1 MAIVFIFILIWR
13 TPMPFK
19 PGQIAN
25 PYGRP
30 KKSADP
36 RSEMMEEF
44 CTEHRQEIKQVAE
57 DILKD
62 ALAGEIWAKKEIAKY
77 CFPTPGTF
85 VSVTKDEKTEVKIL
99 AAHFVQ
105 SLTEDERRTFMQL
118 YLKAQKSYNP
128 MAMMESKA
136 E

>member
-1 MAIVFIFILIWR
+1 MG
-13 TPMPFK
+13 FK
-19 PGQIAN
+19 PGVVTN
-25 PYGRP
+25 PHGRP
-30 KKSADP
+30 KKAADP
-36 RSEMMEEF
+36 RSELMEKMSKVHEQDLETVYGLMF
-44 CTEHRQEIKQVAE
+44 KH
-57 DILKD
+57 
-62 ALAGEIWAKKEIAKY
+62 ALQDEVWAIREVAKY
-77 CFPTPGTF
+77 FFPTPGTF

-128 MAMMESKA
+128 MAMMDAKSA

>member
-1 MAIVFIFILIWR
+1 
-13 TPMPFK
+13 MPFK

-44 CTEHRQEIKQVAE
+44 CTENRQEIKQVAQ

-85 VSVTKDEKTEVKIL
+85 VSVTKEEKSEVKIL

>member
-1 MAIVFIFILIWR
+1 
-13 TPMPFK
+13 MPFK

-44 CTEHRQEIKQVAE
+44 CTENRQEIKQVAQ

-85 VSVTKDEKTEVKIL
+85 VSVSKEEKTEVKIL

-118 YLKAQKSYNP
+118 YLKAQKYYNP
-128 MAMMESKA
+128 RAMMESKS

>member
-1 MAIVFIFILIWR
+1 
-13 TPMPFK
+13 MPFK

-25 PYGRP
+25 PHGRP

-36 RSEMMEEF
+36 RSELME
-44 CTEHRQEIKQVAE
+44 KMSQVHAQDLE
-57 DILKD
+57 AVYGLMFKH
-62 ALAGEIWAKKEIAKY
+62 ALQDEVWAIREVAKY
-77 CFPTPGTF
+77 FFPTPGTF
-85 VSVTKDEKTEVKIL
+85 VSVSKEEKSEVKIL

-128 MAMMESKA
+128 MAMMESKT